1 MHVIIPTL
9 YPASCF
15 WVVTMALILFQMLMM
30 VVMVV
35 VVVVVTIG
43 AAAMMGAGR
52 IRRRTLKA
60 ATPPQSPRPPVAM
73 AAEWIRYHRE
83 VAVAIFHS
91 RRNRLHDL
99 QSHYD
104 VTMS

>member
-1 MHVIIPTL
+1 MHVTIPTL
-9 YPASCF
+9 YPFGIIIPASF
-15 WVVTMALILFQMLMM
+15 FRMVMMASILFQMLMRVTR

-35 VVVVVTIG
+35 VVTMG

-60 ATPPQSPRPPVAM
+60 ATPPQSPRPLVAM

-83 VAVAIFHS
+83 VAVAIFRS
-91 RRNRLHDL
+91 RRNRL
-99 QSHYD
+99 
-104 VTMS
+104 

>member
-1 MHVIIPTL
+1 
-9 YPASCF
+9 
-15 WVVTMALILFQMLMM
+15 MLMM
-30 VVMVV
+30 VVMVAMVVV
-35 VVVVVTIG
+35 VVVVVTMG
-43 AAAMMGAGR
+43 DVAMMGAGR